1 MNPKQGVAMDNI
13 QFKNIK
19 KDFITF
25 LEIERNCSANTISAY
40 NNDLNLF
47 IAFWDNLSLEEQ
59 KLLSLRQ
66 VIERYLVSLY
76 YKKIDKRTI
85 ARKFSAFSSFARY
98 ANSIGF
104 SINLHL
110 QRPKVDKKLPV
121 FLSVDEIFYL
131 LDTIK
136 ESDLNSRYPIR
147 DKTILEL
154 LYATGI
160 RCAELINIK
169 LKDIDFNNQTIRIKG
184 KGSVERIVLFGSK
197 ADEKIKQYITKERGA
212 SQEPESYLFLN
223 NRQQKLTSRSIQRI
237 CIMFRKFLKIDKP
250 LTPHKMRHSFA
261 THLLNQG
268 ADLRAVQELL
278 GHKTLSSTEKYT
290 HVSLE
295 QLTKMCDTI
304 HPINRMLNAD
314 DE

>member
-1 MNPKQGVAMDNI
+1 MDII

-19 KDFITF
+19 QDFITF
-25 LEIERNCSANTISAY
+25 LEVERNCAHNTVSAY

-47 IAFWDNLSLEEQ
+47 IEFWEHLSLDEQ

-66 VIERYLVSLY
+66 VIERYLMSLY
-76 YKKIDKRTI
+76 YKKINNNSI

-98 ANSIGF
+98 AQSVGIT
-104 SINLHL
+104 IDLKL
-110 QRPKVDKKLPV
+110 KRPKIDKKLPV

-131 LDTIK
+131 LDTVK
-136 ESDLNSRYPIR
+136 ESDLPTRYPLR

-154 LYATGI
+154 FYATGI
-160 RCAELINIK
+160 RCSELVNIK
-169 LKDIDFNNQTIRIKG
+169 IKDVDFSQQTIRIKG
-184 KGSVERIVLFGSK
+184 KGSVERLVLFGQK
-197 ADEKIKQYITKERGA
+197 AQEKIQLYINKERGG
-212 SQEPESYLFLN
+212 SLDPETHLFLN
-223 NRQQKLTSRSIQRI
+223 NRQEKLTTRSIQRMF
-237 CIMFRKFLKIDKP
+237 IMFRKLLKIDKP

-295 QLTKMCDTI
+295 QLTRMCDTI
-304 HPINRMLNAD
+304 HPINRMFNAD

>member
-1 MNPKQGVAMDNI
+1 MDI
-13 QFKNIK
+13 VQFKDIK
-19 KDFITF
+19 QDFITF
-25 LEIERNCSANTISAY
+25 LEVERNCSPNTVSAY

-47 IAFWDNLSLEEQ
+47 IDFWQHLPVDDQ

-66 VIERYLVSLY
+66 VIERYLMSLY
-76 YKKIDKRTI
+76 YKKINNNSI

-98 ANSIGF
+98 AQSLGIT
-104 SINLHL
+104 LEL
-110 QRPKVDKKLPV
+110 KLKRPKIDKKLPI

-131 LDTIK
+131 LDTVK
-136 ESDLNSRYPIR
+136 ESDLPTRYPQR

-154 LYATGI
+154 FYATGI
-160 RCAELINIK
+160 RCSELVNIK
-169 LKDIDFNNQTIRIKG
+169 IKDIDLTSRTIRIKG
-184 KGSVERIVLFGSK
+184 KGSIERLVLFGQK
-197 ADEKIKQYITKERGA
+197 AQEKIQLYINKERGSSKEA
-212 SQEPESYLFLN
+212 ETYLFLN
-223 NRQQKLTSRSIQRI
+223 NRQEKLTTRSIQRMF
-237 CIMFRKFLKIDKP
+237 IMFRKLLKIDKP

-295 QLTKMCDTI
+295 QLTRMCDTI
-304 HPINRMLNAD
+304 HPINRMFNAD

>member
-1 MNPKQGVAMDNI
+1 MDII

-19 KDFITF
+19 QDFIIF
-25 LEIERNCSANTISAY
+25 LEVERNCAHNTVSAY

-47 IAFWDNLSLEEQ
+47 IEFWEHLSVDEQ

-66 VIERYLVSLY
+66 VIERYLMSLY
-76 YKKIDKRTI
+76 YKKINNNSI

-98 ANSIGF
+98 AQSVGIT
-104 SINLHL
+104 IDLKL
-110 QRPKVDKKLPV
+110 KRPKIDKKLPV

-136 ESDLNSRYPIR
+136 ESDLPTRYPLR

-154 LYATGI
+154 FYATGI
-160 RCAELINIK
+160 RCSELVNIK
-169 LKDIDFNNQTIRIKG
+169 IKDLDLSQKTIRIKG
-184 KGSVERIVLFGSK
+184 KGSVERIVLFGQK
-197 ADEKIKQYITKERGA
+197 AQEKMELYINKERGG
-212 SQEPESYLFLN
+212 SLDPETHLFLN
-223 NRQQKLTSRSIQRI
+223 NRQEKLTTRSIQRMF
-237 CIMFRKFLKIDKP
+237 IMFRKLLKIDKP

-295 QLTKMCDTI
+295 QLTRMCDTI
-304 HPINRMLNAD
+304 HPINRMFNAD

>member
-1 MNPKQGVAMDNI
+1 MNSKHGVAMDII
-13 QFKNIK
+13 QFKDIK

-25 LEIERNCSANTISAY
+25 LEVERNCALNTISAY

-47 IAFWDNLSLEEQ
+47 ISFWEKLSTDEQ

-76 YKKIDKRTI
+76 YKKIDKSSI

-98 ANSIGF
+98 ANAFGF
-104 SINLHL
+104 NLNLHL
-110 QRPKVDKKLPV
+110 QRPKIDKKLPV

-131 LDTIK
+131 LDSVK
-136 ESDLNSRYPIR
+136 ESDLPSRYPLR
-147 DKTILEL
+147 DKTVLEL

-160 RCAELINIK
+160 RCAELVNIK
-169 LKDIDFNNQTIRIKG
+169 LKDIDFTNQTIRIKG

-197 ADEKIKQYITKERGA
+197 AHEKIERYITKERGA
-212 SQEPESYLFLN
+212 SQEAESYLFLN
-223 NRQQKLTSRSIQRI
+223 NRQQKLTPRSIQRI

-295 QLTKMCDTI
+295 QLTKICDTI

>member
-1 MNPKQGVAMDNI
+1 MNPNQGVAMDII

-25 LEIERNCSANTISAY
+25 LEVERNFSPNTVSAY

-47 IAFWDNLSLEEQ
+47 ISFWETLSVDQQ

-66 VIERYLVSLY
+66 IIERYLVSLY
-76 YKKIDKRTI
+76 YKKIDKNSI

-98 ANSIGF
+98 AQSVGF
-104 SINLHL
+104 TLNFHL
-110 QRPKVDKKLPV
+110 QRPKIDKKLPV
-121 FLSVDEIFYL
+121 FLSVDEIFHL

-136 ESDLNSRYPIR
+136 ESDLASRYPLR

-154 LYATGI
+154 FYATGI
-160 RCAELINIK
+160 RCAELVNIT
-169 LKDIDFNNQTIRIKG
+169 LQDIDFTHQTIRIKG
-184 KGSVERIVLFGSK
+184 KGNIERIVLFGAK
-197 ADEKIKQYITKERGA
+197 AHEKIKLYIEKERGGT
-212 SQEPESYLFLN
+212 QEAQSPLFLN
-223 NRQQKLTSRSIQRI
+223 NRQQKLTPRSVQRI
-237 CIMFRKFLKIDKP
+237 FIMFRKFLKIDKP

-295 QLTKMCDTI
+295 QLTKMCDTL
-304 HPINRMLNAD
+304 HPINRMFHAD